1 MGGTGNNLFNS
12 EYTSGDLQ
20 KIAPFVRI
28 GQVVSVWIISII
40 GFGIVIS
47 TVIKQAMHGLYATN
61 TKLWDRVDE
70 VHRTKVA
77 EGLGKIKAGGNE
89 LTNMLG
95 FLQSFIFAMLPN
107 VKAVT
112 EFDGD
117 TTDVRTFFTKSLPI
131 SCLYMF
137 VGVFIFYGYTTKFG
151 EKVSQFGTTL
161 IDNYFLRIDPIAW
174 AEKIPG
180 KVARVSFATDG
191 SQLDFDKHVN
201 QVSKKAYQTLQTL
214 LPDIT
219 KEKQPDV
226 AKAVE
231 TWVIDCLSQ
240 EPQAQCDSEAW
251 EMSFTSTTSRGEPDL
266 SYVHNKA
273 SKDGHTITYA
283 YAVPVSM
290 FDTGSVQSAVDTDY
304 LRINLTFTEKAKT
317 NNYTSMECVMNG
329 GRLREENS
337 GARLVIELDV
347 DTSASIS
354 TGGSC
359 TGYIGGVP
367 VRIEYRGGEFIL
379 TASGSTKLTTASS
392 KTKVTDITNI
402 RYVCGNS
409 TNTIREINI
418 SGAQGSSISFSSTS
432 GNAKWNWGQQPSAES
447 GRDNSTSGGSG
458 NSDNEDEGDW

>member
-1 MGGTGNNLFNS
+1 MGGTGNNLFNP

-20 KIAPFVRI
+20 KIAPIVRI
-28 GQVVSVWIISII
+28 GQMVSVWVISII
-40 GFGIVIS
+40 GFSIVIS

-70 VHRTKVA
+70 VHRTKVL
-77 EGLGKIKAGGNE
+77 EGLGKVKAGGNE

-95 FLQSFIFAMLPN
+95 FLQSFVFALLPN

-117 TTDVRTFFTKSLPI
+117 TVDPKTFFTKSLPI

-137 VGVFIFYGYTTKFG
+137 IGVFIFYGYTTKFG

-180 KVARVSFATDG
+180 QIARVNFATDG
-191 SQLDFDKHVN
+191 SQLEFDQHVN
-201 QVSKKAYQTLQTL
+201 KVAKKAYQTLQTA

-219 KEKQPDV
+219 KEKQPEV
-226 AKAVE
+226 AKEVE
-231 TWVIDCLSQ
+231 AWVIECLSQ

-251 EMSFTSTTSRGEPDL
+251 DMTYTSTTSRGEPDL
-266 SYVHNKA
+266 THVHNKA

-283 YAVPVSM
+283 YSTPFSM
-290 FDTGSVQSAVDTDY
+290 FDTGSVNTAVDTDY
-304 LRINLTFTEKAKT
+304 LRINLTFTEKAKSS
-317 NNYTSMECVMNG
+317 NYTSMECVMNG
-329 GRLREENS
+329 GKLREENS
-337 GARLVIELDV
+337 GNRLVIELDINT
-347 DTSASIS
+347 DASIS
-354 TGGSC
+354 TGGRC

-367 VRIEYRGGEFIL
+367 VNIEYRGGEFIL

-418 SGAQGSSISFSSTS
+418 SGAQGSSISFTSTS
-432 GNAKWNWGQQPSAES
+432 GGVKWNWGQQPSAES
-447 GRDNSTSGGSG
+447 GRSGSSTGGDSGD
-458 NSDNEDEGDW
+458 SDDEDSDW